1 MSFAGLNSIQ
11 DTDEKYYVI
20 ESNGS
25 IALSSKGSTNILYA
39 SKIGSDKK
47 KKIKNLDGSPY
58 EIQKDGFEVVA
69 AENVEGKNY
78 LALTKKNGKTK
89 VLEFDSSWTNT
100 DSEWKSNRSK
110 NNFFTAETLFHQQ
123 LFFEDEI
130 IEGEQLDTYN
140 SWAPNEPGL
149 PRLWAL
155 HNYQQYSDSKK
166 DADIDAYE
174 VFSYFRKPTSAISPK
189 AGGRNL
195 IAIIDSGLNYNH
207 IDLRNQYARKNSEV
221 LDGKDN
227 DRNGLI
233 DDRYGLDFYN
243 NDRYPWDDVGHGT
256 HVASIAGADANGQ
269 GILGSN
275 PEARLVIIR
284 NGGKTG
290 VYTSNSI
297 RSVNYAITTGARV
310 INMSWGG
317 PTYSSAL
324 YNSLKAAQK
333 RGIIMVASAGNSETN
348 IDYKP
353 SYPAS
358 YNLNN
363 IVTVDSTNPAD
374 SHSYFTNYGKKSVDV
389 MAPGSMIFSASHTG
403 NSSYNYKQGTSMAAP
418 LVSGVISYYWSH
430 KPNLSPKA
438 VIKNLYKSVDNL
450 GYGNY
455 IKTGGRINMARLF
468 GIRTSNTKSATL
480 ESEPETKNIKG
491 WSTSNDEVINHR
503 KNENIFYLKT
513 LDNLTDAKIT
523 NNIMIFFNGK
533 KNSWRR
539 SARDL
544 SGLIRADKRE
554 FRSIDFV
561 DTLKELNPGFA
572 VISFKD
578 NVREGSR
585 LGTLKALLESDITSH
600 IELDSEMSYF

>member
-1 MSFAGLNSIQ
+1 MSFVDLNSIQ
-11 DTDEKYYVI
+11 DTNEEYYVI

-25 IALSSKGSTNILYA
+25 IALSSKGPANALYA
-39 SKIGSDKK
+39 SQIGSDKK
-47 KKIKNLDGSPY
+47 KKIKNLDGSPF
-58 EIQKDGFEVVA
+58 EIEKDGFEVVA

-78 LALTKKNGKTK
+78 LALTKKNGKIK
-89 VLEFDSSWTNT
+89 ILEFDSSWTNT
-100 DSEWKSNRSK
+100 DSDWKSNQSK

-130 IEGEQLDTYN
+130 IEGEQSDTYN
-140 SWAPNEPGL
+140 SWAPNEPEL

-155 HNYQQYSDSKK
+155 HNYQQYPNSKK

-174 VFSYFRKPTSAISPK
+174 VFSYFRTPASAISPK

-207 IDLRNQYARKNSEV
+207 IDLRNQYALKNSEV

-233 DDRYGLDFYN
+233 DDRYGWDFHQ
-243 NDRYPWDDVGHGT
+243 NDRFPWDDVGHGT
-256 HVASIAGADANGQ
+256 HVAGTAGGDANGT

-275 PEARLVIIR
+275 PEARLVVIR

-290 VYTSNSI
+290 VSTSNSI
-297 RSVNYAITTGARV
+297 RSVNYAISTGARV

-324 YNSLKAAQK
+324 YNSLREAQN
-333 RGIIMVASAGNSETN
+333 RGIIMVAAAGNAGIN
-348 IDYKP
+348 IDHNP
-353 SYPAS
+353 TYPAS

-363 IVTVDSTNPAD
+363 IVTVASTTPAD
-374 SHSYFTNYGKKSVDV
+374 RHSSFTNYGKKSVDV

-430 KPNLSPKA
+430 KPHLSPQQ
-438 VIKNLYKSVDNL
+438 VINNLYNTVDNL
-450 GYGNY
+450 GYSNY
-455 IKTGGRINMARLF
+455 IKKGGRINMARLF
-468 GIRTSNTKSATL
+468 GIRTPNAKSATPN
-480 ESEPETKNIKG
+480 SEPASKNIKD
-491 WSTSNDEVINHR
+491 WSISNDEVINHR
-503 KNENIFYLKT
+503 KNEKIFDSKT
-513 LDNLTDAKIT
+513 LDHLTGAKIT
-523 NNIMIFFNGK
+523 DNIMIFFNGK

-554 FRSIDFV
+554 FRFIDFV

-572 VISFKD
+572 VVSFKD
-578 NVREGSR
+578 NAREGSK